1 MKKIFCIDNDSD
13 VNRIQQ
19 YQIKNL
25 INDQESVVYIYDS
38 EQNIKQH
45 VLEKLDQINDEVVLF
60 FPVNSLLIKP
70 INEEVLSYLLNIINT
85 KDIDYIRLRKIGNNS
100 NNNKLSDNVYS
111 DHSNIFYLTPHLIKL
126 NTLKNILNKTSAIR
140 ELFWH
145 SIETKDIKGAYY
157 FDINKDQI
165 IKQEKTVG
173 WKSDAFDTFC
183 GILSIHQKWDGS
195 FLQCEQ
201 VKSIM
206 SEYNI
211 LPEDKGIDYNGCCT

>member
-1 MKKIFCIDNDSD
+1 MKKIFCIDKSD
-13 VNRIQQ
+13 DVSNIQQ

-25 INDQESVVYIYDS
+25 IKDQENIVYIYDS
-38 EQNIKQH
+38 ELNIKSH
-45 VLEKLDQINDEVVLF
+45 VLEKLNEINDEIVLF
-60 FPVNSLLIKP
+60 FPINSLLIKP

-85 KDIDYIRLRKIGNNS
+85 KDIEYIRLRKIGNNS

-111 DHSNIFYLTPHLIKL
+111 DSSNIFYLTPHLIKID
-126 NTLKNILNKTSAIR
+126 TLKKIINKIDTMR

-183 GILSIHQKWDGS
+183 GILSIHQKWDAS
-195 FLQCEQ
+195 FLQYEQ

-211 LPEDKGIDYNGCCT
+211 LPEDRGIDYNGCCT